1 MNARVP
7 DLLAMF
13 MNILHTYSIIE
24 KKPKDYGIGIKLTL
38 SEVQLLTRI
47 GEHPGINLTSLAD
60 TMGVTRGAISQMV
73 QKLSS
78 KKLVLKEKVRNNKEY
93 SLTLTDTGK
102 QVYANNQATRDEIFT
117 FAQALYDQASPH
129 DRETVR
135 RLFAAIQSN
144 LKERLTK

>member
-1 MNARVP
+1 
-7 DLLAMF
+7 
-13 MNILHTYSIIE
+13 
-24 KKPKDYGIGIKLTL
+24 
-38 SEVQLLTRI
+38 
-47 GEHPGINLTSLAD
+47 
-60 TMGVTRGAISQMV
+60 MGVTRGAISQMV